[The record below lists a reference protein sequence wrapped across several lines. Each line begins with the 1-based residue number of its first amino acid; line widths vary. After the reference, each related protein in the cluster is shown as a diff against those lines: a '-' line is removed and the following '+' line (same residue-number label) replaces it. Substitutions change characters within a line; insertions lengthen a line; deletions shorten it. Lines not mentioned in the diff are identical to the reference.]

1 MGQMIC
7 GIGSS
12 IISHWITFAV
22 FYIVVYLRS
31 FNIIKYYNKIV
42 TSSVIHVL
50 PTLVLH
56 AIADIPENA
65 HPRLLVVVHFS
76 FDQFLTSS
84 IYAVYELSQKV
95 QASGPYG
102 SRASNQHPIKAD
114 DLLSY
119 SSGNISKTVT
129 AIHVK
134 LCIYMILLFI
144 K

>member
-1 MGQMIC
+1 MGQMIG

-12 IISHWITFAV
+12 IITNWITFVV
-22 FYIVVYLRS
+22 FYIVVYLKS
-31 FNIIKYYNKIV
+31 FNVIKYYNKIV

-84 IYAVYELSQKV
+84 IHTVYELSQKV
-95 QASGPYG
+95 QARGPYG
-102 SRASNQHPIKAD
+102 SRESNQ
-114 DLLSY
+114 
-119 SSGNISKTVT
+119 SG
-129 AIHVK
+129 
-134 LCIYMILLFI
+134 
-144 K
+144 